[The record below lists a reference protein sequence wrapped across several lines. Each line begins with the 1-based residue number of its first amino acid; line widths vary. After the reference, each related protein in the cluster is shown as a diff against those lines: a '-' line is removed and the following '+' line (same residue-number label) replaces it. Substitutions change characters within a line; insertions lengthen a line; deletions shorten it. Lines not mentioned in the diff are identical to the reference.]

1 MIKYFDLALILII
14 AAVVS
19 CGPVDHNR
27 HAGNNPS
34 GHGHSNKKIINC
46 DDTKNGIGI
55 DWNGDDE
62 TIPEALYQCT
72 KSKFEILDF
81 SNSKAL
87 NKEYCITPPTG
98 SHVCLDK
105 KIEYDVQIP
114 MGGKHRPVWVTYGE
128 YLYMPPQ
135 RWIHAIEHGAAAFLF
150 NPCANGAEIEAF
162 KNISKRC
169 LRRHI
174 ITPYENL
181 PENVHFAIVTFGC
194 RVEMNKV
201 IDNEEIIK
209 SYLRVNLA

>member
-1 MIKYFDLALILII
+1 MLNF
-14 AAVVS
+14 VS
-19 CGPVDHNR
+19 L
-27 HAGNNPS
+27 
-34 GHGHSNKKIINC
+34 K
-46 DDTKNGIGI
+46 
-55 DWNGDDE
+55 
-62 TIPEALYQCT
+62 
-72 KSKFEILDF
+72 
-81 SNSKAL
+81 
-87 NKEYCITPPTG
+87 
-98 SHVCLDK
+98 
-105 KIEYDVQIP
+105 
-114 MGGKHRPVWVTYGE
+114 
-128 YLYMPPQ
+128 PPQ

-209 SYLRVNLA
+209 SYLRRHAIQDGPEYPLNEDGEYKFGLLQKAKIISDIDDSKICPDL